1 MAIPVPEKRVKDFE
15 EMGFGMFVHW
25 GLYALLGQGEWAR
38 YLRKIPKE
46 EYAKLADDFAV
57 TKFDGR
63 ELARIAK
70 RAGAKYITLTT
81 RHHDGFSLFDTM
93 GLDDFDAPHSAAKR
107 DLIRE
112 FVDGCN
118 AEGIKPFFYHTKL
131 DWNHPTYHQDF
142 DAYLEYLHKSVE
154 ILCTQY
160 GPVGGFWFDGNWD
173 RPPETDW
180 KDDDLY
186 ALIRRHQPDCIIVD
200 NAGMHRMGEASNP
213 NLDSVTFEQGRP
225 PPMNREG
232 MSKYM
237 AAEMCQTINQ
247 HWGYG
252 KADFNYKSLAYL
264 IETLCACRKVGANYL
279 LNVGPDGNGEVPPM
293 QVALLAGI
301 GDWIN
306 TCGQSI
312 YKAKPCGVVGTGKN
326 FALRDGNKIYFYI
339 HDLSVVGDSNVV
351 PEGGRAGDKDFSGV
365 PGKISNLH
373 WVDNDEVLEFK
384 QDGGN
389 VVMNCTG
396 YPYGVNLV
404 VRVAEADLEG

>member
-38 YLRKIPKE
+38 YLRKIPRE
-46 EYAKLADDFAV
+46 EYCKLADDFAV

-70 RAGAKYITLTT
+70 RAGAKYITITT
-81 RHHDGFSLFDTM
+81 RHHDGFSLYDTK
-93 GLDDFDAPHSAAKR
+93 GLDTFDAPHSAAKR

-131 DWNHPTYHQDF
+131 DWNHPTYHGDF
-142 DAYLEYLHKSVE
+142 KKYLQYLRDSIEV
-154 ILCTQY
+154 LCTQY
-160 GPVGGFWFDGNWD
+160 GEIGGFWFDGNWD

-180 KDDDLY
+180 EDDQLY
-186 ALIRRHQPDCIIVD
+186 ALIRRYQPNCIIVD
-200 NAGMHRMGEASNP
+200 NTGLERRGAVGNKE
-213 NLDSVTFEQGRP
+213 LDSVTFEQGRP
-225 PPMNREG
+225 TPMDREG
-232 MSKYM
+232 MDKYV

-279 LNVGPDGNGEVPPM
+279 LNVGPDGDGVVPAM
-293 QVALLAGI
+293 QAELMAGI
-301 GDWIN
+301 GDYSRLAELYGLTAEELAQLMGRTGGGSGGGGSGSRN
-306 TCGQSI
+306 PDPTKEPDESG
-312 YKAKPCGVVGTGKN
+312 KVNDGVAETNPYV
-326 FALRDGNKIYFYI
+326 
-339 HDLSVVGDSNVV
+339 
-351 PEGGRAGDKDFSGV
+351 
-365 PGKISNLH
+365 
-373 WVDNDEVLEFK
+373 NDETK
-384 QDGGN
+384 GYSDAGN
-389 VVMNCTG
+389 YAALAREYGLTPEELWLLIGRTG
-396 YPYGVNLV
+396 S
-404 VRVAEADLEG
+404 

>member
-1 MAIPVPEKRVKDFE
+1 MAIPVPEKRIKDFE

-25 GLYALLGQGEWAR
+25 GLYALLGQGEWIRWAK
-38 YLRKIPKE
+38 KIPKE
-46 EYAKLADDFAV
+46 EYCRLADDFAV
-57 TKFDGR
+57 TKFDGQ

-70 RAGAKYITLTT
+70 RAGAKYITITT
-81 RHHDGFSLFDTM
+81 RHHDGFSLYDTK

-131 DWNHPTYHQDF
+131 DWNHPTYHGDF
-142 DAYLEYLHKSVE
+142 KKYLQYLRDSIEV
-154 ILCTQY
+154 LCTQY
-160 GPVGGFWFDGNWD
+160 GEIGGFWFDGNWD

-180 KDDDLY
+180 EDDQLY
-186 ALIRRHQPDCIIVD
+186 ALIRRYQPNCIIVD
-200 NAGMHRMGEASNP
+200 NTGLERRGAVGNKE
-213 NLDSVTFEQGRP
+213 LDSVTFEQGRP
-225 PPMNREG
+225 TPMDREG
-232 MSKYM
+232 MDKYV

-279 LNVGPDGNGEVPPM
+279 LNVGPDGDGVVPAM
-293 QVALLAGI
+293 QAELMAGI
-301 GDWIN
+301 GDWIR
-306 TCGQSI
+306 TCGSSI
-312 YKAKPCGVVGTGKN
+312 YKAKPCGVTGTGKN
-326 FALRDGNKIYFYI
+326 FALQDGDKIYFYI

-351 PEGGRAGDKDFSGV
+351 PAGGSAGEKAFSGL

-373 WVDNDEVLEFK
+373 WVDNGEVLEFR
-384 QDGGN
+384 QDGGD
-389 VVMNCTG
+389 VTMNCTG
-396 YPYGVNLV
+396 YEYGVNLV
-404 VRVAEADLEG
+404 VRVAEADLEA

>member
-1 MAIPVPEKRVKDFE
+1 MAIPVPEKRVKEFE

-57 TKFDGR
+57 TGFDGR

-81 RHHDGFSLFDTM
+81 RHHDGFSLYDTK

-131 DWNHPTYHQDF
+131 DWNHPTYHGDF
-142 DAYLEYLHKSVE
+142 KKYLQYLRDSIEV
-154 ILCTQY
+154 LCTQY
-160 GPVGGFWFDGNWD
+160 GKIGGFWFDGNWD

-180 KDDDLY
+180 EDDELY

-200 NAGMHRMGEASNP
+200 NAGMHRMGQASNP

-225 PPMNREG
+225 TPMDREG
-232 MSKYM
+232 MPKYM

-279 LNVGPDGNGEVPPM
+279 LNVGPDGDGVVPPM

-306 TCGQSI
+306 TCGSSI
-312 YKAKPCGVVGTGKN
+312 YKAKPCGVTGTGKN

-339 HDLSVVGDSNVV
+339 HDLSVVGDANVV
-351 PEGGRAGDKDFSGV
+351 PEGGRAGEKAFSGV
-365 PGKISNLH
+365 PGKVSNLH
-373 WVDNDEVLEFK
+373 WVDNGEVLEFR
-384 QDGGN
+384 QDGSELT
-389 VVMNCTG
+389 MNCTG
-396 YPYGVNLV
+396 YEYGVNLV
-404 VRVAEADLEG
+404 VRVAEADLED